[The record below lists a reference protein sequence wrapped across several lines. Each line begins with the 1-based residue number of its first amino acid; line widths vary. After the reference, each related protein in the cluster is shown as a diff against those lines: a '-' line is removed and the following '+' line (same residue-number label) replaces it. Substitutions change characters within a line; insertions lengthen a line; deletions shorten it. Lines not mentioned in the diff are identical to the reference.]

1 MIRKILVLA
10 IFFIVT
16 SFSSVDDTVY
26 ICGPQGAKKYH
37 YSETCRGLNACSH
50 EIVKISKSKAQSY
63 GLTLC
68 GWED

>member
-1 MIRKILVLA
+1 MIRKILVLV
-10 IFFIVT
+10 IFFIIT
-16 SFSSVDDTVY
+16 SFNTVDDTVY

-37 YSETCRGLNACSH
+37 YSETCRGLNACNH
-50 EIVKISKSKAQSY
+50 EVVKVSKSKAQSF